1 MLARLPPNLRRI
13 VKAAFAMLVCLA
25 LVGAT
30 YQGIATSL
38 ERRELERPGRL
49 VDVGGHQL
57 HIHCLGQGSPTVV
70 LEAAAGGM
78 SAAWSWIQPE
88 LASVTRVCSYDRAWL
103 GWSEGGDEGYSS
115 ARIPEELHTLL
126 LNAGE
131 QGPFVLVGHELGATI
146 VRDFAAR
153 FGSETAAVVLVQ
165 ESGARSGSPF
175 FRAWPWLARV
185 GLLRAAGTLSNLAA
199 ELPGESGDAMR
210 IFLNRPD
217 HLTRAALELSSADEA
232 EAESLSRRLDPS
244 IRVTVVTTASRGLP
258 AFLSTREQA
267 EPVTQAIRG
276 AIVRVRDEPDGFATL
291 GHHVSHR
298 REGESL

>member
-13 VKAAFAMLVCLA
+13 VKAAFAILLCLA

-30 YQGIATSL
+30 YQGVATSL

-57 HIHCLGQGSPTVV
+57 HIHCQGQGSPTVV

-131 QGPFVLVGHELGATI
+131 RGPFVLVGHELGATV

-153 FGSETAAVVLVQ
+153 FGGETAAVVLVQ
-165 ESGARSGSPF
+165 ESGARSRSPF

-210 IFLNRPD
+210 IFLNRPRSFD
-217 HLTRAALELSSADEA
+217 ARSARVVECRRGRGREPLPSPRSLDTCHRGDYRQSRSSRISLDARAGRARHSGHPRRNRPSA
-232 EAESLSRRLDPS
+232 R
-244 IRVTVVTTASRGLP
+244 
-258 AFLSTREQA
+258 
-267 EPVTQAIRG
+267 
-276 AIVRVRDEPDGFATL
+276 
-291 GHHVSHR
+291 
-298 REGESL
+298 